1 MPSSRRLSKTPRFL
15 LLASILAGSVLA
27 ACGAAQSAGTATPE
41 GEGGGDGAAKGPGMT
56 PPASL
61 DDQLRLGAQLFE
73 EECAGCHG
81 SDGTGKKSSPPIM
94 GPNALPEIPPAGAL
108 RRTVPFKTAKDVL
121 DWTAESMP
129 YNDPASLDPV
139 QYAAI
144 VAHQLSVLGV
154 DLKGAPLTPDSGATI
169 LLR

>member
-1 MPSSRRLSKTPRFL
+1 
-15 LLASILAGSVLA
+15 
-27 ACGAAQSAGTATPE
+27 
-41 GEGGGDGAAKGPGMT
+41 MT

-81 SDGTGKKSSPPIM
+81 SDGSGKKSAPPIM

-108 RRTVPFKTAKDVL
+108 RRTVPFKNAKDVL
-121 DWTAESMP
+121 DWTSEAMP
-129 YNDPASLDPV
+129 ANDPAGLDPV

-154 DLKGAPLTPDSGATI
+154 DLKGAPLTPDSAASI